1 MAERAK
7 ARHNKLAKEPET
19 ASTDSLG
26 SLTENFQKA
35 ANILISLVQLYYDD
49 SEATFGDEKF
59 EPLFSDDVLGRL
71 RITTHRWGILIKTLR
86 ESIDLNHLDFPI
98 HDFVKET
105 LKTSKLN
112 PRYFNFLTELWEHLS
127 VKEKYC
133 IRNFKG
139 KLTV

>member
-71 RITTHRWGILIKTLR
+71 RITTHFSVLWKGNPRLKR
-86 ESIDLNHLDFPI
+86 VHSQDLYTPRDKAHLDGCV
-98 HDFVKET
+98 D
-105 LKTSKLN
+105 LLAQ
-112 PRYFNFLTELWEHLS
+112 
-127 VKEKYC
+127 
-133 IRNFKG
+133 
-139 KLTV
+139 